1 VSVAQRLTVCY
12 TGPAN
17 DVDVYGLKQKVW
29 GMDDQRTMQR
39 RGWGGQPERRP
50 HIVPPASAA
59 EQALVALSV
68 VALVALIVT
77 TAYWWAALPATI
89 PTHFGI
95 DGKPNAY
102 GSKNSIWLLPGI
114 LLAITVA
121 FSLLSRYPWL
131 FNYPV
136 TITEENAE
144 RQYHRGRVLLA
155 VINAGL
161 ALLFVVIQWQT
172 IQVSRGAA
180 TSLGAFF
187 SLPYV
192 IAFIALVPISAIIL
206 IVVWSLRGK

>member
-1 VSVAQRLTVCY
+1 
-12 TGPAN
+12 
-17 DVDVYGLKQKVW
+17 
-29 GMDDQRTMQR
+29 M
-39 RGWGGQPERRP
+39 
-50 HIVPPASAA
+50 
-59 EQALVALSV
+59 ALSV
-68 VALVALIVT
+68 VALVTLVVT

-102 GSKNSIWLLPGI
+102 GSKDTIWLLPGI
-114 LLAITVA
+114 LLVLTVA

-161 ALLFVVIQWQT
+161 ALLFAVTQWQT
-172 IQVSRGAA
+172 IQMSRGAA
-180 TSLGAFF
+180 SSLGAFF
-187 SLPYV
+187 SLPSV
-192 IAFIALVPISAIIL
+192 IAFIALVPVSAIIL
-206 IVVWSLRGK
+206 IVVWSSRGQ